1 MKAWKKHLGAAALLA
16 VIFLFTGCGT
26 NPVVRVGKE
35 KLYLPELMYYVYQ
48 AEKDGQV
55 YEEMYQNF
63 FSESYWDTEYKDGK
77 TFREVAKEDA
87 YENAVMYSIFARKA
101 EEAGYSLSEEEVA
114 DCEKEAIE
122 EYAGLGEKQREVI
135 GLERKEFIS
144 LKKKITL
151 GNKYYDALM
160 ESLEVNEEKAVS
172 MILEEEYVQYDVEYL
187 YASRREAL
195 EPYLERAFAGE
206 DFAKMAEGQ
215 PDVLEAGSIG
225 FMEGDYSLGE
235 SFEKEALQLSNGEV
249 CKQIVAEADGYYII
263 RMIDDNSKESYEAA
277 CEEAVLNARN
287 EAFKEAYE
295 KMKKE
300 FKIKK
305 YDSEWDSLIIGELT
319 SE

>member
-122 EYAGLGEKQREVI
+122 EY
-135 GLERKEFIS
+135 
-144 LKKKITL
+144 
-151 GNKYYDALM
+151 
-160 ESLEVNEEKAVS
+160 
-172 MILEEEYVQYDVEYL
+172 
-187 YASRREAL
+187 
-195 EPYLERAFAGE
+195 
-206 DFAKMAEGQ
+206 
-215 PDVLEAGSIG
+215 
-225 FMEGDYSLGE
+225 
-235 SFEKEALQLSNGEV
+235 
-249 CKQIVAEADGYYII
+249 
-263 RMIDDNSKESYEAA
+263 
-277 CEEAVLNARN
+277 
-287 EAFKEAYE
+287 
-295 KMKKE
+295 
-300 FKIKK
+300 
-305 YDSEWDSLIIGELT
+305 T
-319 SE
+319 ST